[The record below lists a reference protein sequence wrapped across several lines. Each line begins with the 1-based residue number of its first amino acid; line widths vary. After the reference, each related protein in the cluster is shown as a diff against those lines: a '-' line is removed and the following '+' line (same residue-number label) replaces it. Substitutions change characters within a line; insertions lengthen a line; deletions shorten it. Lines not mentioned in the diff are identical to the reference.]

1 MIQSKNHLINKQ
13 FMKFLLALLFSV
25 SIFSQT
31 VFENE
36 KGNTKISLEDNKYV
50 VTFDDENDPVYF
62 DENGMFVQTK
72 GRLELTDKE
81 FEQFISNIS
90 KVMKKSEGNIR
101 TRLYDL
107 DKFSFINDTVFL
119 WVNKKIGSFSKK
131 DLKQLKK
138 L

>member
-1 MIQSKNHLINKQ
+1 
-13 FMKFLLALLFSV
+13 MKFLLALLFSV

-72 GRLELTDKE
+72 GRLELIDKE

>member
-1 MIQSKNHLINKQ
+1 
-13 FMKFLLALLFSV
+13 MKYLLALLFSV
-25 SIFSQT
+25 GMFSQT

-36 KGNTKISLEDNKYV
+36 KGNTRITLEDNRYTI
-50 VTFDDENDPVYF
+50 TFDDENDPVLF
-62 DENGMFVQTK
+62 DENGMFIQAK

-81 FEQFISNIS
+81 FEQFISNVS

-101 TRLYDL
+101 TDRYDL
-107 DKFSFINDTVFL
+107 DKFSFVNDTVFL
-119 WVNKKIGSFSKK
+119 WVNSKIGSFSKK

>member
-1 MIQSKNHLINKQ
+1 MKTGLGKINKQ
-13 FMKFLLALLFSV
+13 IMKFLLALLFSV

-131 DLKQLKK
+131 DLKQLKR

>member
-1 MIQSKNHLINKQ
+1 
-13 FMKFLLALLFSV
+13 MKFLLALLFSV
-25 SIFSQT
+25 SMFSQT

-36 KGNTKISLEDNKYV
+36 KGNTKISLENNKYI
-50 VTFDDENDPVYF
+50 VTFDDENDPVNF
-62 DENGMFVQTK
+62 DENGMFVQAK

-90 KVMKKSEGNIR
+90 KVMKRSEGNIR
-101 TRLYDL
+101 TDKYDL
-107 DKFSFINDTVFL
+107 DKFSFVNDTVFL
-119 WVNKKIGSFSKK
+119 WVNAKIGSFSKQ

>member
-1 MIQSKNHLINKQ
+1 
-13 FMKFLLALLFSV
+13 MKFLLALLFSV
-25 SIFSQT
+25 SMFSQT

-36 KGNTKISLEDNKYV
+36 KGNTKISLENNKYI

-62 DENGMFVQTK
+62 DENGMFVQAK
-72 GRLELTDKE
+72 GKLELTDKE
-81 FEQFISNIS
+81 FKQFISNIG

-101 TRLYDL
+101 TDKYDL
-107 DKFSFINDTVFL
+107 DKFSFVNDTVFL
-119 WVNKKIGSFSKK
+119 WVNSKIGSFSKQ